1 MIAGHGEANPRL
13 DTLDPGLEVNSAI
26 NGYLVGTQQVYHTA
40 YGWFVAAAIFVVVC
54 IALIAPT

>member
-1 MIAGHGEANPRL
+1 MFAGHGEANPRL

-26 NGYLVGTQQVYHTA
+26 TGYLVGTQEVYHTN
-40 YGWFVAAAIFVVVC
+40 YWWFLGAAIFVIVC